1 MGMRMGCVRIL
12 GAGARCV
19 AWGSSIVMGAR
30 VVRGVGVR
38 GVVGGSM
45 GVGVFVM
52 GGLVGG
58 RGGVVGRRSRR
69 RSEEGVRSSSLYSF
83 TSSIHTFTMLPLPS
97 LQYPLVPP
105 LEVLSGATLALL
117 CLSLFMADALY
128 TQQLEP

>member
-1 MGMRMGCVRIL
+1 MRMGCVRIL

-83 TSSIHTFTMLPLPS
+83 TSSIHTFTIPRLPS
-97 LQYPLVPP
+97 LQYSLVLPSCP
-105 LEVLSGATLALL
+105 AQHLHH

-128 TQQLEP
+128 TQHLEP

>member
-1 MGMRMGCVRIL
+1 MRMGCVRIL
-12 GAGARCV
+12 DAGVRCV
-19 AWGSSIVMGAR
+19 AWGSSIAMGAR

-83 TSSIHTFTMLPLPS
+83 TSSIHTFTIPRLPS
-97 LQYPLVPP
+97 LQYSLVLP
-105 LEVLSGATLALL
+105 SCLAQHLHH

-128 TQQLEP
+128 TQHLEP